1 MSVLESIL
9 DVFETLKICPD
20 PIVIGDASFVANWR
34 VSLHTSVSA
43 YADVLLEQHDA
54 VNFGFLGNSAVMN
67 KLSTSLLVSDDF
79 VAIESEEKSASNCT
93 GFSVVSRKTVFDER
107 TKSFLVNS

>member
-1 MSVLESIL
+1 
-9 DVFETLKICPD
+9 
-20 PIVIGDASFVANWR
+20 
-34 VSLHTSVSA
+34 
-43 YADVLLEQHDA
+43 
-54 VNFGFLGNSAVMN
+54 MN

-107 TKSFLVNS
+107 TESFLVNS